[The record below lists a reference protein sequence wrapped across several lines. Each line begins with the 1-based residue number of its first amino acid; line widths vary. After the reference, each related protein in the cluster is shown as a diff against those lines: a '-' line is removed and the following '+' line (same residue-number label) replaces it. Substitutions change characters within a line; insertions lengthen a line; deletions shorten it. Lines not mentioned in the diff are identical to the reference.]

1 MRAWTRTHARS
12 AAASAGCSPADRR
25 ASARLAAVT
34 EAAKPGPQPWERLT
48 RELLRLLH
56 DDPRLAGLE
65 TAVRLEVHER
75 GVGYSVGSSFT
86 PTAAWMHAPEWWK
99 PERKAHARRLHE
111 LLAGALL
118 EVIGMREG

>member
-1 MRAWTRTHARS
+1 MPRS
-12 AAASAGCSPADRR
+12 AAASAGCSPADLRS
-25 ASARLAAVT
+25 SARVAAVT
-34 EAAKPGPQPWERLT
+34 EAAKPAPQPWDRLT

-86 PTAAWMHAPEWWK
+86 PTSAWIHAPEWWM

-111 LLAGALL
+111 LLVGVLL
-118 EVIGMREG
+118 EVIAAKE